1 MIPDETAA
9 EIIRLA
15 EAEKW
20 PVGTIAS
27 QIGVHHSVVTRVLG
41 EQAIAQNLVRIR
53 PSIIDPYLPF
63 VKETLAKYPRLPAS
77 RLYQMVAERGYKGA
91 PDHFRSLVSRY
102 RPKPTAEA
110 YMRLRTLPGEQA
122 QVDWAD
128 FGKYEIE
135 GTARRLY
142 AFVMV
147 LSYSRS
153 LFLKFSLSAGMGAFL
168 RGHVEAF
175 EHFGGVAR
183 NVQYDNLKSAVLER
197 VGDAIRFNPTL
208 LELATH
214 YRYLPK
220 PVAVARG
227 NEKGRVERSIQYV
240 RTSFFP
246 ARTFQDLDDLNAQAM
261 TWVREVADQR
271 PCPGDR
277 RRKVSEVFQDERDR
291 LLPLPADPFPAE
303 ERVVV
308 HAGKTP
314 YVRFDLNDYSI
325 PHDRVRRSLTVLAT
339 DRSLRIV
346 DGNDLIASHARCWG
360 KGKQIEDASHIQAL
374 ATAKTQAREAR
385 GMDRLH
391 HACPS
396 CKAFFRLVAERG
408 GNLGATTIGL
418 TRLLDSF
425 GSDALET
432 AIVKAI
438 ESQTSHLGALRH
450 LLDHDRQLRSQ
461 PPPVE
466 LHLSEQALALSRP
479 VRPHAL
485 STYDQLRQ
493 GGPCD
498 EE

>member
-15 EAEKW
+15 QAEKW

-41 EQAIAQNLVRIR
+41 EQAIAQDIVRIR

-63 VKETLAKYPRLPAS
+63 VKDTLAKYPRLPAS

-135 GTARRLY
+135 GASRRLY

-153 LFLKFSLSAGMGAFL
+153 VFLKFSLSAAMGAFL

-183 NVQYDNLKSAVLER
+183 TLQYDNLKSAVLER

-227 NEKGRVERSIQYV
+227 NEKGRVERAIQYV

-246 ARTFQDLDDLNAQAM
+246 ARTYRDLDDLNAQAAA
-261 TWVREVADQR
+261 WVREIADQR

-277 RRKVSEVFQDERDR
+277 RRKVCEVFLDERDR

-303 ERVVV
+303 DRVVA

-325 PHDRVRRSLTVLAT
+325 PHDRVRRSLTVHAT

-346 DGNDLIASHARCWG
+346 DGHDLIAAHARCWG
-360 KGKQIEDASHIQAL
+360 KGKQIEDASHIEAL
-374 ATAKTQAREAR
+374 AEAKTQAREAR

-396 CKAFFRLVAERG
+396 CKAFFRMVAERG
-408 GNLGATTIGL
+408 GHLGATTVGL

-425 GSDALET
+425 GADAVE
-432 AIVKAI
+432 A
-438 ESQTSHLGALRH
+438 ALLRVS
-450 LLDHDRQLRSQ
+450 LDDGCMIRLN
-461 PPPVE
+461 
-466 LHLSEQALALSRP
+466 
-479 VRPHAL
+479 
-485 STYDQLRQ
+485 D
-493 GGPCD
+493 GD
-498 EE
+498 